1 MEVSNFNQELANQ
14 FVGAFAAD
22 NLPAANQ
29 LFLAL
34 KQDAGLPARNVCLGS
49 PCDCAENCECNS
61 ISYNDT
67 VRVAK
72 TLGEILDQIK
82 VGDMN
87 SVFGSLIPRFFC
99 LAEKALYHKIED
111 EDGETDSE
119 SGSEQSSDE
128 EFGG

>member
-14 FVGAFAAD
+14 FVGAYAAG
-22 NLPAANQ
+22 NASAASQ
-29 LFLAL
+29 VFLAL
-34 KQDAGLPARNVCLGS
+34 KQDAGLPSRSVCSGS

-72 TLGEILDQIK
+72 ILGEILDQIK

-99 LAEKALYHKIED
+99 IAEKALEYEFED
-111 EDGETDSE
+111 DDGETGSE
-119 SGSEQSSDE
+119 SISEQSSDE

>member
-14 FVGAFAAD
+14 FVGAYAAE
-22 NLPAANQ
+22 NGPAANQ
-29 LFLAL
+29 VFFLL
-34 KQDAGLPARNVCLGS
+34 KKDAGLPSGRICS
-49 PCDCAENCECNS
+49 DSCDCAENCECNS
-61 ISYNDT
+61 IRYNDT

-72 TLGEILDQIK
+72 IMGEILDQIR

-99 LAEKALYHKIED
+99 IAEKALEHESEED
-111 EDGETDSE
+111 DGETGSE
-119 SGSEQSSDE
+119 SSPEQSSDE

>member
-14 FVGAFAAD
+14 FLGAYAAE
-22 NLPAANQ
+22 NVPASHQ
-29 LFLAL
+29 VFLAL
-34 KQDAGLPARNVCLGS
+34 KQDAGLPSRSICSDVCN
-49 PCDCAENCECNS
+49 CAENCECSS

-72 TLGEILDQIK
+72 VLGEILDQIK
-82 VGDMN
+82 IGDMN

-99 LAEKALYHKIED
+99 IAEKALEYQAED
-111 EDGETDSE
+111 DDGETGSE

>member
-14 FVGAFAAD
+14 FVGAYAAK
-22 NLPAANQ
+22 NSPAAHQ
-29 LFLAL
+29 VLFAL
-34 KQDAGLPARNVCLGS
+34 KQDAGLSSRSVCSGS
-49 PCDCAENCECNS
+49 PCNCAENCECNS

-67 VRVAK
+67 VRVAR

-99 LAEKALYHKIED
+99 IAEKALEHESED
-111 EDGETDSE
+111 DDGETGSE
-119 SGSEQSSDE
+119 SSSEQSSDE